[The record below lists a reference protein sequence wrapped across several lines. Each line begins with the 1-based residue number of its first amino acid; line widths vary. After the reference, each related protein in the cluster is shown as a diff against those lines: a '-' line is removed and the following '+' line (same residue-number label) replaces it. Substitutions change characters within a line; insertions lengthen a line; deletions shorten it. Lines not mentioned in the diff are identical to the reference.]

1 VARSL
6 GVGRGR
12 TFVRVTLGQARGAI
26 LGGCLLVALV
36 LLAEYGAFEI
46 LGYQTFTTEIFT
58 EFSVSFS
65 VPAACALS
73 LVLVALGLLVLAGEG
88 MLRGR
93 GRVARSGPLA
103 QRRMPPQ
110 RLGRATLP
118 VLACFGVLTALA
130 LGVPVGSSVWWM
142 FEGGAHAIAGVSLVS
157 AALHTAGYGV
167 CAGVLAMPGVVAA
180 FALSYFTE
188 RYGSGLLYQSAP
200 LLIFCYSIMFFPLAL
215 VGVKASLARAP
226 ASLDEVARSLGQH
239 RLAVLWRV
247 TLRLAGPGLAA
258 AFCLVFLSVVTEL
271 TATLLLIP
279 TGVQT
284 LATQFWA
291 YETNLSYGQA
301 APFAL
306 VMIAVAAVPS
316 YVLGRFFDRSAPAH
330 R

>member
-1 VARSL
+1 
-6 GVGRGR
+6 
-12 TFVRVTLGQARGAI
+12 
-26 LGGCLLVALV
+26 
-36 LLAEYGAFEI
+36 
-46 LGYQTFTTEIFT
+46 
-58 EFSVSFS
+58 
-65 VPAACALS
+65 
-73 LVLVALGLLVLAGEG
+73 
-88 MLRGR
+88 
-93 GRVARSGPLA
+93 
-103 QRRMPPQ
+103 
-110 RLGRATLP
+110 
-118 VLACFGVLTALA
+118 
-130 LGVPVGSSVWWM
+130 
-142 FEGGAHAIAGVSLVS
+142 
-157 AALHTAGYGV
+157 
-167 CAGVLAMPGVVAA
+167 
-180 FALSYFTE
+180 
-188 RYGSGLLYQSAP
+188 
-200 LLIFCYSIMFFPLAL
+200 
-215 VGVKASLARAP
+215 
-226 ASLDEVARSLGQH
+226 